1 MKLYSGPMFSLRKI
15 NRVLRWTGWRL
26 AVTVDDEIK
35 AKEADGREQEPTL
48 IGFTWYGWD
57 FDTKVDLVE

>member
-1 MKLYSGPMFSLRKI
+1 VDR
-15 NRVLRWTGWRL
+15 GWRL

-35 AKEADGREQEPTL
+35 SKEADGREQEPTL